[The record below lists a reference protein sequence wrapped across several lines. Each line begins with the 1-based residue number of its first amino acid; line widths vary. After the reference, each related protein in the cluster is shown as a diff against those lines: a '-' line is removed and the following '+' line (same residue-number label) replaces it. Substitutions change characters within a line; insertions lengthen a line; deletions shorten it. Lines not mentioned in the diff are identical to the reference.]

1 MDKID
6 AARRKIMNYF
16 LDTNIIIILFEG
28 RNNEIERDIRDILID
43 NHNSF
48 CASSISLL
56 EIAQL
61 YRKKRFKNV
70 DYEVLNTGKKFII
83 EVLNILPAIKILPFE
98 EEHAVTAC
106 DITFVPNHND
116 PNDLAIIA
124 HAISEGIPIITCD
137 DKFPEYEHQGAKVL
151 HNSRKTRI

>member
-83 EVLNILPAIKILPFE
+83 EVLNMLPLSKYFLLKRN
-98 EEHAVTAC
+98 T
-106 DITFVPNHND
+106 
-116 PNDLAIIA
+116 L
-124 HAISEGIPIITCD
+124 
-137 DKFPEYEHQGAKVL
+137 
-151 HNSRKTRI
+151 